1 MPLKVGPAAAND
13 AEDCEIFGGEFP
25 DVDIDTQN
33 QQNLYFSQQNIVQKV
48 SQAHTGNAGSAHREI
63 MNEPINF

>member
-25 DVDIDTQN
+25 EVDIDTQN
-33 QQNLYFSQQNIVQKV
+33 QQNLYFSQQNIV
-48 SQAHTGNAGSAHREI
+48 
-63 MNEPINF
+63 

>member
-25 DVDIDTQN
+25 DVDIDT
-33 QQNLYFSQQNIVQKV
+33 
-48 SQAHTGNAGSAHREI
+48 
-63 MNEPINF
+63 